1 MTSKE
6 QVYENLRSNGLEP
19 ELVQAL
25 VDLAISED
33 LMGGTDVTSLATIPE
48 IQISELDLVTRS
60 PGVIAGIN
68 IAALV
73 FLSVASKKID
83 IELCVEDGKKVEANT
98 CLLTAKGSTIELL
111 TAERTALNFLGHLSG
126 IATTTNKW
134 VNEISGTNAKVRDTR
149 KTTPGLRLLE
159 KYAVKAGGG
168 TNHRMSLNDQAL
180 IKDNHIVASGSIKS
194 AVEKVKDKFP
204 ELEFEIEV
212 DNLDQLNEALAVD
225 AKLILLDNFSIEDLK
240 KAVRDINPA
249 ITNFDASCFDGK
261 YITGDIT
268 ESYLDAL
275 EASRN
280 TPKALA
286 DRQQG
291 EATDFTGSQL
301 HLHLASQE

>member
-6 QVYENLRSNGLEP
+6 QVYENLRNNGLEP

-73 FLSVASKKID
+73 FLSVANKKID
-83 IELCVEDGKKVEANT
+83 IELCVEDGKKVEAST

-134 VNEISGTNAKVRDTR
+134 VTEISGTNAKVRDTR

-180 IKDNHIVASGSIKS
+180 IKDNHIVASGSIKN

-240 KAVRDINPA
+240 KAVVAVNKKA
-249 ITNFDASCFDGK
+249 K
-261 YITGDIT
+261 
-268 ESYLDAL
+268 L
-275 EASRN
+275 EASGGITLENARKIAE
-280 TPKALA
+280 TGVDFLAVGALTHSA
-286 DRQQG
+286 PVLDIGGDLR
-291 EATDFTGSQL
+291 TVR
-301 HLHLASQE
+301 

>member
-73 FLSVASKKID
+73 FLSVASRKID

-134 VNEISGTNAKVRDTR
+134 VSEISGTNAKVRDTR

-204 ELEFEIEV
+204 ELDFEIEV
-212 DNLDQLNEALAVD
+212 DNLDQLNEALAVN
-225 AKLILLDNFSIEDLK
+225 AKLILLDNFNIEDLK
-240 KAVRDINPA
+240 KAVVTVNKKA
-249 ITNFDASCFDGK
+249 K
-261 YITGDIT
+261 
-268 ESYLDAL
+268 L
-275 EASRN
+275 EASGGITLENARKIAE
-280 TPKALA
+280 TGVDFLAVGALTHSA
-286 DRQQG
+286 PVLDIGGDLR
-291 EATDFTGSQL
+291 TVR
-301 HLHLASQE
+301 

>member
-98 CLLTAKGSTIELL
+98 CLLTAKGSTLELL

-212 DNLDQLNEALAVD
+212 DNLEQLNEALAVD

-240 KAVRDINPA
+240 KAVVTVYKKA
-249 ITNFDASCFDGK
+249 K
-261 YITGDIT
+261 
-268 ESYLDAL
+268 L
-275 EASRN
+275 EASGGITLENARKIAE
-280 TPKALA
+280 TGVDFLAVGALTHSA
-286 DRQQG
+286 PVLDIGGDLR
-291 EATDFTGSQL
+291 TVR
-301 HLHLASQE
+301 

>member
-73 FLSVASKKID
+73 FLSVASRKID

-204 ELEFEIEV
+204 ELDFEIEV
-212 DNLDQLNEALAVD
+212 DNIEQLNEALAVN
-225 AKLILLDNFSIEDLK
+225 AKLILLDNFNIEDLK
-240 KAVRDINPA
+240 KAVVTVNKKA
-249 ITNFDASCFDGK
+249 K
-261 YITGDIT
+261 
-268 ESYLDAL
+268 L
-275 EASRN
+275 EASGGITLENARKIAE
-280 TPKALA
+280 TGVDFLAVGALTHSA
-286 DRQQG
+286 PVLDIGGDLR
-291 EATDFTGSQL
+291 TVR
-301 HLHLASQE
+301 

>member
-73 FLSVASKKID
+73 FLSVASKKIE
-83 IELCVEDGKKVEANT
+83 IELFVEDGKKVEANT

-159 KYAVKAGGG
+159 KYAVKTGGG

-212 DNLDQLNEALAVD
+212 DNLDQLNEALAAE

-240 KAVRDINPA
+240 KAVEAVNKKA
-249 ITNFDASCFDGK
+249 K
-261 YITGDIT
+261 
-268 ESYLDAL
+268 L
-275 EASRN
+275 EASGGITLENARKIAE
-280 TPKALA
+280 TGVDFLAVGALTHSA
-286 DRQQG
+286 PVLDIGGDLR
-291 EATDFTGSQL
+291 TVR
-301 HLHLASQE
+301 

>member
-73 FLSVASKKID
+73 FLSVASRKID

-204 ELEFEIEV
+204 ELDFEIEV
-212 DNLDQLNEALAVD
+212 DNLDQLNEALAVE
-225 AKLILLDNFSIEDLK
+225 AKLILLDNFNIEDLK
-240 KAVRDINPA
+240 KAVVTVNKKA
-249 ITNFDASCFDGK
+249 K
-261 YITGDIT
+261 
-268 ESYLDAL
+268 L
-275 EASRN
+275 EASGGITLENARKIAE
-280 TPKALA
+280 TGVDFLAVGALTHSA
-286 DRQQG
+286 PVLDIGGDLR
-291 EATDFTGSQL
+291 TVR
-301 HLHLASQE
+301 

>member
-240 KAVRDINPA
+240 KAVVIVNKKA
-249 ITNFDASCFDGK
+249 K
-261 YITGDIT
+261 
-268 ESYLDAL
+268 L
-275 EASRN
+275 EASGGITLENARKIAE
-280 TPKALA
+280 TGVDFLAVGALTHSA
-286 DRQQG
+286 PVLDIGGDLR
-291 EATDFTGSQL
+291 TVR
-301 HLHLASQE
+301 

>member
-1 MTSKE
+1 MTTKE

-73 FLSVASKKID
+73 FLSVANKKIE
-83 IELCVEDGKKVEANT
+83 IELCVEDGKKVDAKT
-98 CLLTAKGSTIELL
+98 CLLTAKGSTIDLL

-204 ELEFEIEV
+204 ELEFEVEV

-225 AKLILLDNFSIEDLK
+225 TKLILLDNFSIDDLK
-240 KAVRDINPA
+240 KAVVAVNKKA
-249 ITNFDASCFDGK
+249 K
-261 YITGDIT
+261 
-268 ESYLDAL
+268 L
-275 EASRN
+275 EASGGITLENARKIAE
-280 TPKALA
+280 TGVDFIAVGALTHSA
-286 DRQQG
+286 PVLDIGGDLR
-291 EATDFTGSQL
+291 TVR
-301 HLHLASQE
+301 

>member
-6 QVYENLRSNGLEP
+6 QIYENLRSNGLEP

-48 IQISELDLVTRS
+48 IQISELDLVTRL

-240 KAVRDINPA
+240 KAVVTVSKKA
-249 ITNFDASCFDGK
+249 K
-261 YITGDIT
+261 
-268 ESYLDAL
+268 L
-275 EASRN
+275 EASGGITLENARKIAE
-280 TPKALA
+280 TGVDFLAVGALTHSA
-286 DRQQG
+286 PVLDIGGDLR
-291 EATDFTGSQL
+291 TVR
-301 HLHLASQE
+301 

>member
-240 KAVRDINPA
+240 KAVVTVNKKA
-249 ITNFDASCFDGK
+249 K
-261 YITGDIT
+261 
-268 ESYLDAL
+268 L
-275 EASRN
+275 EASGGITLENARKIAE
-280 TPKALA
+280 TGVDFLAVGALTHSA
-286 DRQQG
+286 PVLDIGGDLR
-291 EATDFTGSQL
+291 TVR
-301 HLHLASQE
+301 

>member
-73 FLSVASKKID
+73 FLSVASKKIE

-159 KYAVKAGGG
+159 KYAVKTGGG

-212 DNLDQLNEALAVD
+212 DNLDQLNEALAAE

-240 KAVRDINPA
+240 KAVVTVNKK
-249 ITNFDASCFDGK
+249 SK
-261 YITGDIT
+261 
-268 ESYLDAL
+268 L
-275 EASRN
+275 EASGGITLENARKIAE
-280 TPKALA
+280 TGVDFLAVGALTHSA
-286 DRQQG
+286 PVLDIGGDLR
-291 EATDFTGSQL
+291 TVR
-301 HLHLASQE
+301 

>member
-33 LMGGTDVTSLATIPE
+33 LMGGTDVTSLATIPQ

-73 FLSVASKKID
+73 FLSVASKKMD
-83 IELCVEDGKKVEANT
+83 IELCVEDGKKVDANT

-159 KYAVKAGGG
+159 KYAVKVGGG

-204 ELEFEIEV
+204 ELDFEIEV
-212 DNLDQLNEALAVD
+212 DNLDQLNEALAVE

-240 KAVRDINPA
+240 KAVVTVNKKA
-249 ITNFDASCFDGK
+249 K
-261 YITGDIT
+261 
-268 ESYLDAL
+268 L
-275 EASRN
+275 EASGGITLENARKIAE
-280 TPKALA
+280 TGVDFLAVGALTHSA
-286 DRQQG
+286 PVLDIGGDLR
-291 EATDFTGSQL
+291 TVR
-301 HLHLASQE
+301 

>member
-83 IELCVEDGKKVEANT
+83 IELCVGDGKKVEANT

-225 AKLILLDNFSIEDLK
+225 AKLILLDNFSVEDLK
-240 KAVRDINPA
+240 KAVVTVNKKA
-249 ITNFDASCFDGK
+249 K
-261 YITGDIT
+261 
-268 ESYLDAL
+268 L
-275 EASRN
+275 EASGGITLENARKIAE
-280 TPKALA
+280 TGVDFLAVGALTHSA
-286 DRQQG
+286 PVLDIGGDLR
-291 EATDFTGSQL
+291 TVR
-301 HLHLASQE
+301 

>member
-1 MTSKE
+1 MTTKE

-60 PGVIAGIN
+60 SGVIAGIN

-73 FLSVASKKID
+73 FLSITNKKIE
-83 IELCVEDGKKVEANT
+83 IEICVEDGKKVDAKT
-98 CLLTAKGSTIELL
+98 CLLTAKGSTIDLL
-111 TAERTALNFLGHLSG
+111 IAERTALNFLGHLSG

-159 KYAVKAGGG
+159 KYAVKTGGG

-204 ELEFEIEV
+204 ELEFEVEV
-212 DNLDQLNEALAVD
+212 DNLDQLSEALAVNT
-225 AKLILLDNFSIEDLK
+225 KLILLDNFNIDDLK
-240 KAVRDINPA
+240 KAVVAVNKRA
-249 ITNFDASCFDGK
+249 K
-261 YITGDIT
+261 
-268 ESYLDAL
+268 L
-275 EASRN
+275 EASGGITLENARKIAE
-280 TPKALA
+280 TGVDFIAVGAL
-286 DRQQG
+286 
-291 EATDFTGSQL
+291 THS
-301 HLHLASQE
+301 ASVLDIGGDLRTVR

>member
-6 QVYENLRSNGLEP
+6 QVYENLRNNGLEP

-73 FLSVASKKID
+73 FLSVANKKID
-83 IELCVEDGKKVEANT
+83 IELCVEDGKKVEAST

-134 VNEISGTNAKVRDTR
+134 VTEISGTNAKVRDTR

-240 KAVRDINPA
+240 KAVVAVNKKA
-249 ITNFDASCFDGK
+249 K
-261 YITGDIT
+261 
-268 ESYLDAL
+268 L
-275 EASRN
+275 EASGGITLENARKIAE
-280 TPKALA
+280 TGVDFLAVGALTHSA
-286 DRQQG
+286 PVLDIGGDLR
-291 EATDFTGSQL
+291 TVR
-301 HLHLASQE
+301 

>member
-1 MTSKE
+1 MTTKE

-48 IQISELDLVTRS
+48 TQISELDLVTRS

-73 FLSVASKKID
+73 FLSVANKKIE
-83 IELCVEDGKKVEANT
+83 IELCVEDGKKVDAKT
-98 CLLTAKGSTIELL
+98 CLLTAKGSTIDLL

-159 KYAVKAGGG
+159 KYAVKIGGG

-204 ELEFEIEV
+204 ELEFEVEV
-212 DNLDQLNEALAVD
+212 DNLDQLNEALAVNT
-225 AKLILLDNFSIEDLK
+225 KLILLDNFSIDDLK
-240 KAVRDINPA
+240 KAVLAVNKKA
-249 ITNFDASCFDGK
+249 K
-261 YITGDIT
+261 
-268 ESYLDAL
+268 L
-275 EASRN
+275 EASGGITLENARKIAE
-280 TPKALA
+280 TGVDFIAVGALTHSA
-286 DRQQG
+286 PVLDIGGDLR
-291 EATDFTGSQL
+291 TVR
-301 HLHLASQE
+301 

>member
-194 AVEKVKDKFP
+194 AIEKVKDKFP
-204 ELEFEIEV
+204 ELDFEIEV
-212 DNLDQLNEALAVD
+212 DNLDQLNEALAVN
-225 AKLILLDNFSIEDLK
+225 AKLILLDNFNIEDLK
-240 KAVRDINPA
+240 KAVVTVNKKA
-249 ITNFDASCFDGK
+249 K
-261 YITGDIT
+261 
-268 ESYLDAL
+268 L
-275 EASRN
+275 EASGGITLENARKIAE
-280 TPKALA
+280 TGVDFLAVGALTHSA
-286 DRQQG
+286 PVLDIGGDLR
-291 EATDFTGSQL
+291 TVR
-301 HLHLASQE
+301 

>member
-73 FLSVASKKID
+73 FLSVASKKMD
-83 IELCVEDGKKVEANT
+83 IELCVEDGKKVDANT

-159 KYAVKAGGG
+159 KYAVKVGGG

-194 AVEKVKDKFP
+194 AIEKVKDKFP
-204 ELEFEIEV
+204 ELDFEIEV
-212 DNLDQLNEALAVD
+212 DNLDQLNEALAVE

-240 KAVRDINPA
+240 KAVVTVNKKA
-249 ITNFDASCFDGK
+249 K
-261 YITGDIT
+261 
-268 ESYLDAL
+268 L
-275 EASRN
+275 EASGGITLENARKIAE
-280 TPKALA
+280 TGVDFLAVGALTHSA
-286 DRQQG
+286 PVLDIGGDLR
-291 EATDFTGSQL
+291 TVR
-301 HLHLASQE
+301 

>member
-73 FLSVASKKID
+73 FLSVASKKIE

-204 ELEFEIEV
+204 ELDFEIEV
-212 DNLDQLNEALAVD
+212 DNLDQLNEALAVE

-240 KAVRDINPA
+240 KAVVTVNKKA
-249 ITNFDASCFDGK
+249 K
-261 YITGDIT
+261 
-268 ESYLDAL
+268 L
-275 EASRN
+275 EASGGITLENARKIAE
-280 TPKALA
+280 TGVDFLAVGALTHSA
-286 DRQQG
+286 PVLDIGGDLR
-291 EATDFTGSQL
+291 TVR
-301 HLHLASQE
+301 

>member
-1 MTSKE
+1 MTTKE
-6 QVYENLRSNGLEP
+6 QVYENLRSTGLEP

-73 FLSVASKKID
+73 FLSITNKKIE
-83 IELCVEDGKKVEANT
+83 IEICVEDGKKVDAKT
-98 CLLTAKGSTIELL
+98 CLLTAKGSTIDLL

-159 KYAVKAGGG
+159 KYAVKTGGG

-204 ELEFEIEV
+204 ELEFEVEV
-212 DNLDQLNEALAVD
+212 DNLDQLSEALAVD
-225 AKLILLDNFSIEDLK
+225 TKLILLDNFSIDDLK
-240 KAVRDINPA
+240 KAVVAVNKKA
-249 ITNFDASCFDGK
+249 K
-261 YITGDIT
+261 
-268 ESYLDAL
+268 L
-275 EASRN
+275 EASGGITLENARKIAE
-280 TPKALA
+280 TGVDFIAVGAL
-286 DRQQG
+286 
-291 EATDFTGSQL
+291 THS
-301 HLHLASQE
+301 ASVLDIGGDLRTVR

>member
-73 FLSVASKKID
+73 FLSVARKKID
-83 IELCVEDGKKVEANT
+83 IELCVEDSKKVEANT

-194 AVEKVKDKFP
+194 AIEKVKDKFP
-204 ELEFEIEV
+204 ELDFEIEV

-240 KAVRDINPA
+240 KAVVTVNKKA
-249 ITNFDASCFDGK
+249 K
-261 YITGDIT
+261 
-268 ESYLDAL
+268 L
-275 EASRN
+275 EASGGITLENARKIAE
-280 TPKALA
+280 TGVDFLAVGALTHSA
-286 DRQQG
+286 PVLDIGGDLR
-291 EATDFTGSQL
+291 TVR
-301 HLHLASQE
+301 

>member
-1 MTSKE
+1 MTTKE

-48 IQISELDLVTRS
+48 TQISELDLVTRS

-73 FLSVASKKID
+73 FLTVANKKIE
-83 IELCVEDGKKVEANT
+83 IELCVEDGKKVDAKT
-98 CLLTAKGSTIELL
+98 CLLTAKGSTIDLL

-204 ELEFEIEV
+204 ELEFEVEV
-212 DNLDQLNEALAVD
+212 DNLDQLNEALAVNT
-225 AKLILLDNFSIEDLK
+225 KLILLDNFSIDDLK
-240 KAVRDINPA
+240 KAVVAVNKKA
-249 ITNFDASCFDGK
+249 K
-261 YITGDIT
+261 
-268 ESYLDAL
+268 L
-275 EASRN
+275 EASGGITLENARKIAE
-280 TPKALA
+280 TGVDFIAVGALTHSA
-286 DRQQG
+286 PVLDIGGDLR
-291 EATDFTGSQL
+291 TVR
-301 HLHLASQE
+301 

>member
-1 MTSKE
+1 MTTKE

-73 FLSVASKKID
+73 FLSITNKKIE
-83 IELCVEDGKKVEANT
+83 IEICVEDGKKVDAKT
-98 CLLTAKGSTIELL
+98 CLLTAKGSTIDLL

-159 KYAVKAGGG
+159 KYAVKTGGG

-204 ELEFEIEV
+204 ELEFEVEV
-212 DNLDQLNEALAVD
+212 DNLDQLTEALAVNT
-225 AKLILLDNFSIEDLK
+225 KLILLDNFSIDDLK
-240 KAVRDINPA
+240 KAVVTVNKKA
-249 ITNFDASCFDGK
+249 K
-261 YITGDIT
+261 
-268 ESYLDAL
+268 L
-275 EASRN
+275 EASGGITLENARKIAE
-280 TPKALA
+280 TGVDFIAVGALTHSA
-286 DRQQG
+286 PVLDIGGDLR
-291 EATDFTGSQL
+291 TVR
-301 HLHLASQE
+301 

>member
-1 MTSKE
+1 MTTKE

-73 FLSVASKKID
+73 FLSVANKKIE
-83 IELCVEDGKKVEANT
+83 IELCVEDGKKVDAKT
-98 CLLTAKGSTIELL
+98 CLLTAKGSTIDLL

-204 ELEFEIEV
+204 ELEFEVEV
-212 DNLDQLNEALAVD
+212 DNLDQLNEALAVNT
-225 AKLILLDNFSIEDLK
+225 KLILLDNFSIDDLK
-240 KAVRDINPA
+240 KAVLA
-249 ITNFDASCFDGK
+249 ASK
-261 YITGDIT
+261 K
-268 ESYLDAL
+268 AKL
-275 EASRN
+275 EASGGITLENARKIAE
-280 TPKALA
+280 TGVDFIAVGALTHSA
-286 DRQQG
+286 PVLDIGGDLR
-291 EATDFTGSQL
+291 TVR
-301 HLHLASQE
+301 